1 MVSIINVFTI
11 LKLSFIHFIILYSV
25 SIILCA
31 VRFFWIQMLEKYWNL
46 ACEDVFCKKVHEII
60 LEINPRIVVFSN
72 RNLLYKMNYIIQKSM
87 TLNEKLLFEK
97 TIHENGLEPRLRKY
111 IDSF

>member
-1 MVSIINVFTI
+1 
-11 LKLSFIHFIILYSV
+11 
-25 SIILCA
+25 
-31 VRFFWIQMLEKYWNL
+31 
-46 ACEDVFCKKVHEII
+46 
-60 LEINPRIVVFSN
+60 
-72 RNLLYKMNYIIQKSM
+72 MNYIIQKSM